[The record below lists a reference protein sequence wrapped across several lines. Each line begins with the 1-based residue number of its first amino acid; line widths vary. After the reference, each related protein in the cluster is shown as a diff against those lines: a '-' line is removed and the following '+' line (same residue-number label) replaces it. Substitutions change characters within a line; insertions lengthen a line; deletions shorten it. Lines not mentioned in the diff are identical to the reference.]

1 MKSLQLR
8 LNEWFEWFEGDTVSS
23 SAFTQARANLKHTA
37 FIALNNGNVEIY
49 YRDGIYEKYK
59 DLRVLAIDGSK
70 VILPKGAQIKKQ
82 FGAISG
88 SAKEAVIYCNG

>member
-1 MKSLQLR
+1 
-8 LNEWFEWFEGDTVSS
+8 VSS

-49 YRDGIYEKYK
+49 YRDGIYEKYN

-70 VILPKGAQIKKQ
+70 VI
-82 FGAISG
+82 
-88 SAKEAVIYCNG
+88 